1 MLNENVEEDND
12 DDEDDDEDSL
22 FSNSNVHPRC
32 VILFIFT
39 SEFCSVLNLTRDYV
53 LRHKF

>member
-32 VILFIFT
+32 VILFIF
-39 SEFCSVLNLTRDYV
+39 SEFCCLELNKG
-53 LRHKF
+53 LRSSSYIS